1 MADLPTCSKSI
12 LSGTSSYVAGMSAAG
27 DNQGV
32 VELALT
38 VDGKHFRLKRV
49 VACVGIRLN
58 ENSNLKAILSVPQK
72 CMILAVTVVYFLQ
85 TYDIHPIQLNL
96 L

>member
-1 MADLPTCSKSI
+1 
-12 LSGTSSYVAGMSAAG
+12 MSAAG
-27 DNQGV
+27 ENQGV

-38 VDGKHFRLKRV
+38 VDGEYFRLKRV
-49 VACVGIRLN
+49 VACVGNSLN

-72 CMILAVTVVYFLQ
+72 CMILAVIVVYFLQ